1 MNVLQIECKDNAN
14 ERNESLLSN
23 CRVQLILCKDKK
35 KIWKTNEMR
44 TKIFERKFP
53 VGQFTASNWGKVIFD
68 AFLSRKA
75 SLRISNRQVCDGGLP
90 IIPHNSFQMRSGY
103 MNLALLTCVSRTG
116 KIIGTIGSCMDFDA
130 CESKNGTI
138 FVHFSLF

>member
-1 MNVLQIECKDNAN
+1 VQLIFCKDNAN

-35 KIWKTNEMR
+35 IIWKTNEMR
-44 TKIFERKFP
+44 T
-53 VGQFTASNWGKVIFD
+53 
-68 AFLSRKA
+68 
-75 SLRISNRQVCDGGLP
+75 
-90 IIPHNSFQMRSGY
+90 
-103 MNLALLTCVSRTG
+103 

-138 FVHFSLF
+138 FVHIFLF